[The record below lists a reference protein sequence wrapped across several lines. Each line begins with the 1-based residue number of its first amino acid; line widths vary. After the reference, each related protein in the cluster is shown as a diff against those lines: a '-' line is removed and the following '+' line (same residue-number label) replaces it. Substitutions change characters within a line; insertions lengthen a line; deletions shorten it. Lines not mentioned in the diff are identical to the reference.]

1 MHLSKA
7 RGVEKDGV
15 TYHGN
20 PGGVSGV
27 VPDAL
32 VAVSELSVVRVVAV
46 VLAVWAAGGQ
56 LELGVAQ
63 VRDALKTEMAVA
75 CTPPLGRRGSSRGR
89 GGSGYGTVG

>member
-1 MHLSKA
+1 VRDRGPA
-7 RGVEKDGV
+7 RLPPLWLQAGI
-15 TYHGN
+15 
-20 PGGVSGV
+20 SQS
-27 VPDAL
+27 L
-32 VAVSELSVVRVVAV
+32 VRHATPRPSPPRPSPRARVVAV